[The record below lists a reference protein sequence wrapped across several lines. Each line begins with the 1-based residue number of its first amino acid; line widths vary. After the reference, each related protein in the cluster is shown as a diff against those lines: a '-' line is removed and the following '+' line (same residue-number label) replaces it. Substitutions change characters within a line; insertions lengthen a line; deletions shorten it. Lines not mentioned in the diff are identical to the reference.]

1 MRIRRGPLF
10 WGLLLIPLGAIPL
23 LARAGV
29 VDVGRIG
36 DVARFWPL
44 VLVGIG
50 LAILL
55 GRGRASVIGTAIVAV
70 LLGSLGGVALA
81 SGDLSFGGTIGCVP
95 GASDMVQ
102 TTEEGTFQERASVT
116 IDLDCGSVDL
126 AATEGGDSWVLD
138 ARFREE
144 GPEVSATGSSLDVRS
159 PDGGTHRQEW
169 ELGVPAAT
177 LDTITLTANAG
188 AATLELAGADMD
200 RFDGDVNAWDLRLD
214 AGDASID
221 ELDLSMNA
229 GRARITLGASV
240 EGSISANAGALELC
254 VPSDAALRFEVEEQ
268 FTFAT
273 NLEERGLT
281 RDGDTWTRSG
291 TSDTVI
297 ELDIEGNAASLTLDP
312 DGGC

>member
-1 MRIRRGPLF
+1 LF

-23 LARAGV
+23 LARAGLI
-29 VDVGRIG
+29 DVGRVG
-36 DVARFWPL
+36 DIARLWPL

-81 SGDLSFGGTIGCVP
+81 SGDLSLGGAIGCAP
-95 GASDMVQ
+95 GTTDMVQ
-102 TTEEGTFQERASVT
+102 TTEEGTFDDRASVT

-126 AATEGGDSWVLD
+126 ATTDGSDGWVLD
-138 ARFREE
+138 ARFRTEA
-144 GPEVSATGSSLDVRS
+144 PVVTATGTSLDVRS
-159 PDGGTHRQEW
+159 PDGTHRQEW
-169 ELGVPAAT
+169 SLQVPTAT
-177 LDTITLTANAG
+177 FASITLTANAG
-188 AATLELAGADMD
+188 TATFDLAGADVD
-200 RFDGDVNAWDLRLD
+200 RFDADVNAGDLRLD
-214 AGDASID
+214 AGEASLD
-221 ELDLSMNA
+221 ELDISMNA

-240 EGSISANAGALELC
+240 EGSIAANAGALDLC
-254 VPSDAALRFEVEEQ
+254 VPPDATVRLEVEEQ

-281 RDGDTWTRSG
+281 RDEDTWTREG
-291 TSDTVI
+291 TSETVI
-297 ELDIEGNAASLTLDP
+297 DLDIEGNAASLTLDP